1 MEQVTKHRRSND
13 QEEILRRYC
22 SEAER
27 LLGEASD
34 LGQAIGIRNRLCTRL
49 QNECSSGLLLN
60 ATRAY
65 VDRIISAKWS
75 THVPGPDL
83 PGHQH

>member
-1 MEQVTKHRRSND
+1 MEQVTKHPKSND

-34 LGQAIGIRNRLCTRL
+34 LRQAIDIRNQLCTRL

-60 ATRAY
+60 ATKAY
-65 VDRIISAKWS
+65 VDRIIAARWSA
-75 THVPGPDL
+75 HVPGTDL
-83 PGHQH
+83 PSH